1 MAPDRF
7 EQLVIYIGVSLMLSA
22 CCFVSFV
29 GISAVKKEFKKLWD
43 SSVEGRDVSDDSP
56 PSTSSARRKAEASRT
71 TRKSNVDKLTNK
83 PVNNIVRLFVSTSSM
98 QSNKTSLQGR
108 LPQAQGETYASTR
121 TSRPT
126 TYASVSAS
134 ESCVIDHL
142 SDGHGSASTVPNDRV
157 GQVSPRGSLR
167 PAAPRTSSSRSK
179 AREASTDVI
188 GVEATPK
195 IEIDAA
201 VGDTKE
207 SIVVASVEAMVN
219 ATVDHLMQAAVDE
232 AAFMEKA
239 RNERR
244 SLARSSQPPILALLS
259 QAFGQA
265 EREAD
270 ADSKAACTPTPN
282 EARRANTALALKP
295 KPLTPAVKPTT
306 RTLLSKL
313 FPDHHA
319 DLIYDAALPANMRL
333 SLFFALPLGYN
344 GGCRLVSR
352 TRLRLRAGPNLSD
365 EDIGDIA
372 VGTTVVLVG
381 RHQLADGTL
390 RACVSEPP
398 EAVRPFS
405 SSPRTPQDAPLPL
418 GWVSYETRDG
428 WANLLISDHPAAIA
442 VLGTLQQ
449 QKAAE
454 HRHKAAR
461 RAGRMA
467 SRMAV
472 LQA

>member
-1 MAPDRF
+1 M
-7 EQLVIYIGVSLMLSA
+7 
-22 CCFVSFV
+22 
-29 GISAVKKEFKKLWD
+29 
-43 SSVEGRDVSDDSP
+43 
-56 PSTSSARRKAEASRT
+56 
-71 TRKSNVDKLTNK
+71 
-83 PVNNIVRLFVSTSSM
+83 
-98 QSNKTSLQGR
+98 
-108 LPQAQGETYASTR
+108 
-121 TSRPT
+121 
-126 TYASVSAS
+126 
-134 ESCVIDHL
+134 
-142 SDGHGSASTVPNDRV
+142 
-157 GQVSPRGSLR
+157 
-167 PAAPRTSSSRSK
+167 
-179 AREASTDVI
+179 
-188 GVEATPK
+188 
-195 IEIDAA
+195 
-201 VGDTKE
+201 
-207 SIVVASVEAMVN
+207 VASVEAMVN

-381 RHQLADGTL
+381 RHQPDGTL
-390 RACVSEPP
+390 RACVST
-398 EAVRPFS
+398 AGGVRPFHPHRER
-405 SSPRTPQDAPLPL
+405 PRMHPTIGMGQLR
-418 GWVSYETRDG
+418 SETDG
-428 WANLLISDHPAAIA
+428 QALISDHPAAIA
-442 VLGTLQQ
+442 VLYFNSKKQLSIDIRPRGYE
-449 QKAAE
+449 A
-454 HRHKAAR
+454 
-461 RAGRMA
+461 MA